1 MPVYEHRGLNINI
14 SENDTEYSGYF
25 EAAREHR
32 LVVKICL
39 DCGLMRG
46 EPGPGCPWCRSLRW
60 EWRQVSGLGSI
71 YSYQIV
77 EHSVLPGFRDWTPY
91 PIILVELDEQRG
103 QPTEDDG
110 LRITANLLDEDM
122 TPEKEEYV
130 AIGKRVK
137 VVFQDLESGLTLPQ
151 FKLSAGS

>member
-1 MPVYEHRGLNINI
+1 MPVYAYRGLNINI

-25 EAAREHR
+25 EAAMEHR
-32 LVVKICL
+32 LVVKMCL
-39 DCGLMRG
+39 DCNLMRG

-60 EWRQVSGLGSI
+60 EWRQVSGLGRI

-91 PIILVELDEQRG
+91 PAILVELDEQRG
-103 QPTEDDG
+103 HPTEDDG
-110 LRITANLLDEDM
+110 LRITANLLDESM
-122 TPEKEEYV
+122 APEKEENV
-130 AIGKRVK
+130 TIGDRVE

-151 FKLSAGS
+151 FKLSTEP